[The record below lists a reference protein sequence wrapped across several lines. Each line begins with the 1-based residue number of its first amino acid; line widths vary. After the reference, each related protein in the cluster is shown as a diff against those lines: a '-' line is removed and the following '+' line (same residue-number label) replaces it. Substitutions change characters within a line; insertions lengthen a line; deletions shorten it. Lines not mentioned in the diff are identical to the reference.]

1 MCITITFTLKA
12 TIKINKLQ
20 EANKVGTCVFFV
32 FFPNVY
38 SVVEINIVYLT
49 KSEEEM
55 CELVI
60 SKQGTTRKTAL
71 LVCWLRIWWL
81 DDWFIYFLI

>member
-1 MCITITFTLKA
+1 MP
-12 TIKINKLQ
+12 
-20 EANKVGTCVFFV
+20 VFSLC
-32 FFPNVY
+32 FFSNVY

-60 SKQGTTRKTAL
+60 LKQGTTRKTTL

-81 DDWFIYFLI
+81 DGWFIYFLTS